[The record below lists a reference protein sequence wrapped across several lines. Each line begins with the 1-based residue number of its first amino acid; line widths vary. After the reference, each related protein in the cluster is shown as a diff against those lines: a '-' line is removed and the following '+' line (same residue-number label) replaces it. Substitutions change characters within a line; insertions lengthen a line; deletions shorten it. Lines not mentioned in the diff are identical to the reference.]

1 MNLRSA
7 TVRSAVAVLFAL
19 LLAVRLLSP
28 AGFMPSFD
36 HGSVAIVIC
45 PDGEP
50 AAPSM
55 AHHHH
60 PGDPKL
66 KQHCP
71 YAAGAAPATAS
82 GFAIIVVA
90 LFAVAAL
97 SSFRSFEALIRR
109 RLRVRPPLRG
119 PPLPA

>member
-1 MNLRSA
+1 MTVTSA
-7 TVRSAVAVLFAL
+7 TCRSAVAALLGL
-19 LLAVRLLSP
+19 LLAVRLLNP

-36 HGSVAIVIC
+36 HGTVAIVVC

-50 AAPSM
+50 AAAPM

-60 PGDPKL
+60 PGDQKFQ
-66 KQHCP
+66 QHCP

-82 GFAIIVVA
+82 DVAVIVAA
-90 LFAVAAL
+90 LLAVAAL
-97 SSFRSFEALIRR
+97 LSFRSFEALIRR